1 MHSIPVILSTLPDTP
16 GVYIFKNAKG
26 EVVYVGKA
34 TSLKRRVFSYWHGR
48 RAGFRPIEQMIDE
61 VARIETRKTG
71 TVIEAMILEAALIK
85 KYWPRYN
92 VVQRDDK
99 SFLYV
104 GITSDK
110 FPRVVFLRGLDVQ
123 RQDKKYNT
131 PRYAHN
137 APRLRRN
144 ILGGRSFAHIF
155 GPFTSARSV
164 RAALD
169 IMRKIFPWSDCV
181 PPVSGKRPRAC
192 FYEHLGLC
200 PGVCTGKITAR
211 EYRKLIHR
219 LVLFFQGKRR
229 ALIKQMRAGMACA
242 ARAEDFESATRLRN
256 QLASLEHIQDIALI
270 QRDSAHWFSNVL
282 AGNAGVDAHGFEHG
296 FAPRETEE
304 DRSHRML
311 FYRIEAYDISNIS
324 GTSAVGSMTVFENG
338 VSVKQEYR
346 KFKIKT
352 VEGSNDVAMMSEV
365 LLRRFQHPEWHFP
378 DLVVI
383 DGGKPQV
390 NAARAVWRELKLN
403 IPLMGIAK
411 GPTRKRDEFILASR
425 DEKLIQFLRLYP
437 HVVKHVRDEAHR
449 FAVQYHR
456 VVRGK
461 RK

>member
-1 MHSIPVILSTLPDTP
+1 MSIEPQLKKLPDTP

-34 TSLKRRVFSYWHGR
+34 TSLKRRVSSYWHGR
-48 RAGFRPIEQMIDE
+48 RAGFRPIEQMIEE
-61 VARIETRKTG
+61 VGHIETRKTG
-71 TVIEAMILEAALIK
+71 TVIEALILEAALIK

-104 GITSDK
+104 GITRDE
-110 FPRVVFLRGLDVQ
+110 FPRVVLVRGLDAERGKA
-123 RQDKKYNT
+123 RQK
-131 PRYAHN
+131 
-137 APRLRRN
+137 
-144 ILGGRSFAHIF
+144 IFAHIF
-155 GPFTSARSV
+155 GPFTSARSL
-164 RAALD
+164 RTALD
-169 IMRKIFPWSDCV
+169 IMRKIFSWSDCA
-181 PPVSGKRPRAC
+181 PLVSGKRPRAC

-200 PGVCTGKITAR
+200 PGVCTGKITAQ
-211 EYRKLIHR
+211 EYRKIIR
-219 LVLFFQGKRR
+219 RFVLFFQGKRS
-229 ALIKQMRAGMACA
+229 ALIKQMRVDMARA
-242 ARAEDFESATRLRN
+242 ARVEDFEAAARLRN
-256 QLASLEHIQDIALI
+256 QLTSLEHIQDIALI
-270 QRDSAHWFSNVL
+270 QRED
-282 AGNAGVDAHGFEHG
+282 GHGFVDS
-296 FAPRETEE
+296 FARKTSGNTLRGMP
-304 DRSHRML
+304 

-338 VSVKQEYR
+338 VSAKQEYR

-352 VEGSNDVAMMSEV
+352 VEGANDVAMMREV
-365 LLRRFQHPEWHFP
+365 LLRRFQHPEWRFP

-390 NAARAVWRELKLN
+390 NAARAVWRELKLL

-411 GPTRKRDEFILASR
+411 GLTRKRDEFILASR
-425 DEKLIQFLRLYP
+425 NEKLIQFLRLYP
-437 HVVKHVRDEAHR
+437 HLVKQVRDEAHR